1 MSRCPTG
8 LLCPATMQELAVELL
23 QQFFEGAGSSA
34 LLPSVRSLDIDTDQ
48 MEAEELA
55 IEHVRGA
62 WVPIGFL

>member
-1 MSRCPTG
+1 
-8 LLCPATMQELAVELL
+8 MQELAVELL